1 MFILLHLTFKI
12 YLEMQKAPT
21 SCFRKTPAL
30 GGTDDLVLGAVPFL
44 KGRQKRPN
52 CFSQKGRT
60 AGRWIWFVRASGAGA
75 LFQLAGDQKGHR
87 SVGCGQPTKR
97 TLYFRLSFYGNG
109 SAFFV
114 GPYPIQK
121 GHRLKTAQNGEI
133 VGFKSCQLL
142 SNLLLHLSFDQLIF
156 DP

>member
-1 MFILLHLTFKI
+1 
-12 YLEMQKAPT
+12 MQKAPT
-21 SCFRKTPAL
+21 FCFRKTPAL

-97 TLYFRLSFYGNG
+97 TLYFRLSFYGKG
-109 SAFFV
+109 SAFFM
-114 GPYPIQK
+114 GPCPIQK
-121 GHRLKTAQNGEI
+121 GHRPKTAQNGEF
-133 VGFKSCQLL
+133 VGFKSSRLL
-142 SNLLLHLSFDQLIF
+142 SNPLLHLSFDQLIF